1 MSRPRFSS
9 AVGFACALCTGC
21 SDPLLPSSWF
31 DGPAESAV
39 LQPWQASP
47 FSEPVGFVANTRNA
61 TIVPL
66 DLKHAS
72 LLSDQYAAP
81 YLPPRLV
88 ATGDQ
93 RQLGPLVAWGQG
105 DAVSVFAIDFAF
117 GVLVEAPYIETVSEG
132 GEPQPP
138 SLSASEPLFV
148 DADDSGSD
156 ATIEDLLLRHGA
168 TTTEDWTF
176 EFANGAWWAFG
187 SRSGKQA
194 RTFRTG
200 ETFNADSREVELRI
214 TGEPTHGDRIELRT
228 DTGLREH
235 AVDGTPLS
243 LFRVPNQDL
252 LIIGVWNEDADRG
265 ELVLWD
271 MAGRTTLGVLELADG
286 GQPWRFAFDPSAD
299 TLWVADASLP
309 QLYGVALDLDDF
321 GGSVVTTLATDA
333 PVASV
338 AWVGGV
344 GDPEFGDLPFA
355 NLYAAP
361 IGVNRVDVYDLLEE
375 RWIDVNPLDSVIGG
389 IDLNSPVVGLSAS
402 EEPVLL
408 QSVSNTGARDSDQVV
423 VVTTFDGSIRM
434 FEGRTGCLAI
444 DGLGPRAS
452 ASSATDSGVDFSDNP
467 PTSDPVFYTDA
478 ATLSPISPLD
488 CGGVV
493 QSEAWTVTYDELVG
507 SWEVEGTRSGV
518 QLQRAVENQRFVTD
532 DGAFSFLML
541 SGAQPSSDGDRFEFS
556 TTDGV
561 LRISEV
567 LRTGSQSATPLEL
580 PAAPVVFSMEQ
591 GPTGGG
597 WDADRTEIH
606 AMVPVTAADFV
617 LRVRLQAWAVE
628 VLYD

>member
-1 MSRPRFSS
+1 MTAPRS
-9 AVGFACALCTGC
+9 ALIAALLIGC
-21 SDPLLPSSWF
+21 SDPQLPSSWF

-47 FSEPVGFVANTRNA
+47 FNEPVGFVANSRNG
-61 TIVPL
+61 TIVPI

-72 LLSDQYAAP
+72 LLADQLAAP

-93 RQLGPLVAWGQG
+93 RQLGPLIAWGQG
-105 DAVSVFAIDFAF
+105 DGASVFAIDYAF
-117 GVLVEAPYIETVSEG
+117 GVVLEAPYIESISAA

-138 SLSASEPLFV
+138 TLAASEPLFV

-156 ATIEDLLLRHGA
+156 ATIEGLLLRHGT

-176 EFANGAWWAFG
+176 EFANSAWWAFG

-200 ETFNADSREVELRI
+200 ETFTADSREVELRI
-214 TGEPTHGDRIELRT
+214 TGDATTGDRIELRT

-235 AVDGTPLS
+235 VFDGMPLS

-252 LIIGVWNEDADRG
+252 MVIGIWNEAADRG

-271 MAGRTTLGVLELADG
+271 MVARTTLSVLELADG

-299 TLWVADASLP
+299 TLWVGDAALP
-309 QLYGVALDLDDF
+309 QIYGVEIDLDDF
-321 GGSVVTTLATDA
+321 GGSAITTLDAAA
-333 PVASV
+333 PVASLT
-338 AWVGGV
+338 WVGGA
-344 GDPEFGDLPFA
+344 GDPEFGDVPFA

-361 IGVNRVDVYDLLEE
+361 AGLNRVDVYDLLEE
-375 RWIDVNPLDSVIGG
+375 RWVDVNPLDAVVGG
-389 IDLNSPVVGLSAS
+389 LDLNSPVVGLSAT

-408 QSVSNTGARDSDQVV
+408 QSVSNTGARDDDQVV

-444 DGLGPRAS
+444 DGLGPRAGT
-452 ASSATDSGVDFSDNP
+452 SSSTDSGVQFSDSP
-467 PTSDPVFYTDA
+467 PTSDPIFYTDA

-493 QSEAWTVTYDELVG
+493 QSEAWTVTYDEVVG
-507 SWEVEGTRSGV
+507 SWEVEGTRSGL
-518 QLQRAVENQRFVTD
+518 QQQRAVENQRFVTD

-567 LRTGSQSATPLEL
+567 LRSGSQAPTPLEL

-591 GPTGGG
+591 GPTGGS
-597 WDADRTEIH
+597 WDPDRTEMH
-606 AMVPVTAADFV
+606 ALVPVTAADVV
-617 LRVRLQAWAVE
+617 LRVRLQSWSVE